1 MEPSSRTP
9 EGEPNRCPVC
19 GGRVRLEPSQPAGDA
34 PCPHCGCLMWF
45 GRASAEGID
54 PLEQASGGPFD
65 RSRAEE
71 TKQIIRD
78 WVAHIKALSRSRVP
92 PAEYFRELVDGLVR
106 TLAARGGALW
116 LGARGRLRLEYHV
129 GLDSV
134 GFSEKDLRKPPHI
147 RWVNRVSSTGVCCAV
162 PPRSSSRLAPQVTN
176 PTDSLLLL
184 CPVEHAFRTE
194 GVVEIFQRTGTRSAT
209 QRAYLRYIEEICY
222 FAGGSHFFC
231 PVANRPWWRL
241 WW

>member
-1 MEPSSRTP
+1 
-9 EGEPNRCPVC
+9 
-19 GGRVRLEPSQPAGDA
+19 
-34 PCPHCGCLMWF
+34 MWF

-54 PLEQASGGPFD
+54 PLERVSGEPID

-92 PAEYFRELVDGLVR
+92 PADYFRQLVDGLVR

-116 LGARGRLRLEYHV
+116 LGASRRGKLEYHV

-134 GFSEKDLRKPPHI
+134 GISEKELRRPPHI
-147 RWVNRVSSTGVCCAV
+147 RWVKRVLTTGVCCAV
-162 PPRSSSRLAPQVTN
+162 PPGSSSRLAPKVTN

-184 CPVEHAFRTE
+184 CPLTHAFRTQA
-194 GVVEIFQRTGTRSAT
+194 VVEIFQRTGARSAT
-209 QRAYLRYIEEICY
+209 QRAYLRYIEYICY
-222 FAGGSHFFC
+222 VAGDSHFFC
-231 PVANRPWWRL
+231 PVGSRPWWMR